1 MSQLVI
7 ELSEPL
13 DQQLAES
20 GMSQKQLQ
28 TVVSRFL
35 QLYLYREQMVDVKSE
50 VEHLLTPDDDLLNR
64 PRFGSGKHLNITMS
78 EDFDEP
84 LVDFAEYMQ

>member
-1 MSQLVI
+1 
-7 ELSEPL
+7 
-13 DQQLAES
+13 
-20 GMSQKQLQ
+20 
-28 TVVSRFL
+28 
-35 QLYLYREQMVDVKSE
+35 MVDVKSE